1 MANKN
6 INILM
11 KLTDQFTKP
20 MLKATNATKA
30 QTKAVQAAQQK
41 TVSFVNKA
49 NNKFLGLVK
58 GIGRATLAIT
68 GLAGAFSLV
77 GLKRFAGEAMELA
90 NKQIEAETKLEAALK
105 HVDSI
110 AAGGTG
116 RLKQA
121 KKELLGVASEIQ
133 KVGVIGDDVTIA
145 GMQQLATYGM
155 TEKQIAKLAPGLADL
170 LAQQKG
176 LNASQ
181 EDAVTYA
188 KALGK
193 AMNGSTDSLK
203 RYGIIMDDAQKKAF
217 QMANEEERAAMLADL
232 LEKRVGGVNAELAK
246 TPAGQIK
253 QTQNAWGDMM
263 ENIGKRLLPI
273 KAQLYSFVGQYIPDI
288 QKAAMKFMDWLQP
301 NIDKFISWFQGHT
314 GDIKSAIKTIGDILK
329 KVWKVIKPLL
339 NFVVEH
345 ASTIL
350 KVIAAI
356 GAAFVAINIV
366 MKIMQV
372 VRVIQTVISVMGPI
386 PLIIAAIIIVLIL
399 IVKNWD
405 KIKAK
410 IIEVVNKIKA
420 KLQPLINWI
429 KTAFNNVKTVVCA
442 VWDAIKTKVETVVN
456 KIKDIVNKVK
466 DAIIQ
471 GWDKVK
477 GAIGNIFDGP
487 LTAAT
492 NLYNMIKKLIDKLKE
507 YKELLSNGSLPT
519 GGSSS
524 GYVWPHNATGTPYW
538 KGGPTHI
545 NEGNRGEIVD
555 LPNGTR
561 IIPHDKSMKEVG
573 SGTTVNVNLTVAG
586 NVIGNREFMEACGQY
601 IANKTIGALG
611 VV

>member
-49 NNKFLGLVK
+49 NNKFLSLCK
-58 GIGRATLAIT
+58 GIGKAALAVT
-68 GLAGAFSLV
+68 GLTAAFSLV
-77 GLKRFAGEAMELA
+77 GLKRFASEAMELA
-90 NKQIEAETKLEAALK
+90 NKQVEAETKLEAALK

-110 AAGGTG
+110 ASGGTE
-116 RLKQA
+116 RVKQA
-121 KKELLGVASEIQ
+121 KKELLGVASELQ
-133 KVGVIGDDVTIA
+133 KIGVIGDEVTIA
-145 GMQQLATYGM
+145 GMQQLATYGL
-155 TEKQIAKLAPGLADL
+155 TEKEIAKLAPGLTDL

-181 EDAVTYA
+181 EDAVAYA

-253 QTQNAWGDMM
+253 QTQNAWGDML

-301 NIDKFISWFQGHT
+301 AIDKFIGWFQDHT
-314 GDIKSAIKTIGDILK
+314 DDIKAALQTVT
-329 KVWKVIKPLL
+329 KVLQMIWKVVKPIL
-339 NFVVEH
+339 NFCVEH
-345 ASTIL
+345 AETVV

-356 GAAFVAINIV
+356 GAAFVALNIV

-372 VRVIQTVISVMGPI
+372 VQVIQMVISVMGPI

-399 IVKNWD
+399 IIKNWD

-410 IIEVVNKIKA
+410 VIQVVNAIKA

-429 KTAFNNVKTVVCA
+429 KQTWNNVKTVVCA
-442 VWDAIKTKVETVVN
+442 VWDAIKSKVETVVN
-456 KIKDIVNKVK
+456 KIKDIVSKLKDAIVKGWEKVK
-466 DAIIQ
+466 DA
-471 GWDKVK
+471 V
-477 GAIGNIFDGP
+477 GNIFDGP
-487 LTAAT
+487 LAAAQK
-492 NLYNMIKKLIDKLKE
+492 LYDLVTKLISKLKE

-519 GGSSS
+519 GGSPS
-524 GYVWPHNATGTPYW
+524 GYVFPHATGTPYW
-538 KGGPTHI
+538 KGGATRI
-545 NEGNRGEIVD
+545 NEGGRGEIVD

-561 IIPHDKSMKEVG
+561 IIPHDVAKNQT
-573 SGTTVNVNLTVAG
+573 SGTTVNVNLTVSG
-586 NVIGNREFMEACGQY
+586 NVIGNKEFMEACGDY
-601 IANKTIGALG
+601 IASKTIGALG